1 MRDHIALRAGGKGP
15 LLHSYKA
22 VHTPASMPHAP
33 SRTICIRGVRPEEW
47 SRHHASVEKGIPLAC
62 LPESA
67 SHSITST
74 RFVHAPE
81 VRRRWPLG
89 GLWLAEHEDQA
100 VASVRLLSLPGRA
113 LLRHAVTF
121 DASHAH
127 VLDELLRSALAS
139 TIAAGLRRIELPCTS
154 VRNRV
159 IGLFPAGTL
168 HTSSASESALIVRPE
183 QECVARDPQLI
194 RDARRRGVPGF
205 ERPPIHIYQPCFT
218 YSVARSP
225 HALEQCACYFTLA
238 TIYQGE
244 SEPLDSYTFNS

>member
-47 SRHHASVEKGIPLAC
+47 SRHHARVEKGIPLAC

-67 SHSITST
+67 SYAIRST

-89 GLWLAEHEDQA
+89 GLWLAEYEDQA

-154 VRNRV
+154 VRDRV
-159 IGLFPAGTL
+159 AGLFPSGAF
-168 HTSSASESALIVRPE
+168 HTPPTNQATLIVRPDHPR
-183 QECVARDPQLI
+183 VARDPELI

-205 ERPPIHIYQPCFT
+205 ERPPVHIYPPGFT
-218 YSVARSP
+218 YSIARSP
-225 HALEQCACYFTLA
+225 HAIEQCACYFTLA

-244 SEPLDSYTFNS
+244 SEPLGTYTFNS

>member
-1 MRDHIALRAGGKGP
+1 MGDHAALRASGRGP

-22 VHTPASMPHAP
+22 VHTPGPMHHAP

-47 SRHHASVEKGIPLAC
+47 SRHHARVEHGIPMAC
-62 LPESA
+62 LPEIG
-67 SHSITST
+67 SHAITST

-89 GLWLAEHEDQA
+89 GLWLAEHKDQA
-100 VASVRLLSLPGRA
+100 VASVRMLSLPGRA

-139 TIAAGLRRIELPCTS
+139 TIAAGLRRIELPCIS
-154 VRNRV
+154 VQNRV
-159 IGLFPAGTL
+159 IGLFPSGTF
-168 HTSSASESALIVRPE
+168 HTSSANESSLIVLPE
-183 QECVARDPQLI
+183 QEWSARDPQLI

-205 ERPPIHIYQPCFT
+205 ERPPIHIYQPGFT

-225 HALEQCACYFTLA
+225 HTIEQCTCYFTLA
-238 TIYQGE
+238 TIYKGE
-244 SEPLDSYTFNS
+244 SEHSDTYTFKS